1 MHKCQRQVNKDKD
14 NFLMSKAKIIVII
27 IEWVPF
33 NG

>member
-1 MHKCQRQVNKDKD
+1 MSKTVNKDKD
-14 NFLMSKAKIIVII
+14 NFLMSKAIIIVII